1 MHFLARQGLPLRG
14 HGDESDSKFTQLLRL
29 RAEDDSQLHDWVEKK
44 SDKYTSPQ
52 IQNEI
57 MTIMANTVPRGVASS
72 VRSAP
77 FYSLMVDET
86 TDSSCEEQVVICCRW
101 IDDDLQ
107 AHEDFWEFVLQSSQS
122 HLLSSELFRRCCCA

>member
-1 MHFLARQGLPLRG
+1 MPN
-14 HGDESDSKFTQLLRL
+14 TVLLG
-29 RAEDDSQLHDWVEKK
+29 
-44 SDKYTSPQ
+44 DKYTSPQ
-52 IQNEI
+52 IENEI
-57 MTIMANTVPRGVASS
+57 LTIMPNTVLRGEKNTSPQIENEILTIVANTVLRGVASS

-107 AHEDFWEFVLQSSQS
+107 AHEDFWCFVL
-122 HLLSSELFRRCCCA
+122 